1 MRTAGVQLSLSFTVT
16 EHLLTLA
23 LRSHGLARLDC
34 GGQWASVSQGG
45 AYVVRRNFRNGG
57 ISVESYQMWESLA
70 EGRSQKEGCG
80 PARAMALCAWRG
92 QGAWKGQ
99 RLLMEVGF

>member
-1 MRTAGVQLSLSFTVT
+1 MRAAGVQLSLSFTVT

-23 LRSHGLARLDC
+23 LGSRAGQTGPRRAVGVC
-34 GGQWASVSQGG
+34 GPGG
-45 AYVVRRNFRNGG
+45 TYVVRRNFRDGG

-92 QGAWKGQ
+92 WGAQKGR